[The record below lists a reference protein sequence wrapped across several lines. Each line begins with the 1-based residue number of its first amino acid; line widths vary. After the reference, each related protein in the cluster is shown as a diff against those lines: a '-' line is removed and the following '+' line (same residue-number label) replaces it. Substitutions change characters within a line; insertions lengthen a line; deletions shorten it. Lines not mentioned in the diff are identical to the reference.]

1 MNQKI
6 KEFTDL
12 DAWIEGHKLVLLI
25 YKITK
30 KYPKEELFSLVNQ
43 TQRAIVS
50 YTSNIAEGFGRW
62 SYAEKARFYYIAQG
76 SLSEVKNQIIIS
88 KDLEYI
94 SNEEYDEII
103 EQISLTHKLIKGLIS
118 KTIEKKNE
126 KFKSQISSL

>member
-1 MNQKI
+1 MNRKI
-6 KEFTDL
+6 EEFTDL

-30 KYPKEELFSLVNQ
+30 KYPREELFSLVNQ

-62 SYAEKARFYYIAQG
+62 SYAEKARFYLIAQG

-94 SNEEYDEII
+94 TSGEYVLIMDQII
-103 EQISLTHKLIKGLIS
+103 TTHKLIKGLIKS
-118 KTIEKKNE
+118 TLEKKM
-126 KFKSQISSL
+126 KQS